1 MQCCIVDMSLVGIY
15 FSILFPRRVL
25 VLAPRPS
32 RSFSYVPGLT
42 VKVCVDARRG
52 DSRNLRSG
60 DFCVVDVM
68 KRFFLPLFIFLL
80 WASRSA
86 LAFAPRSHCIRQCI
100 FQPSIQGI
108 HGGHAVSPPASS
120 PNVAWRRLQL
130 SYHLPK
136 QGLGRTHQTRLMGV
150 FGLGFGEIAI
160 IVVIAAFVLGPE
172 KIGAILRSSGETA
185 NEFKEELSKVPDEFK
200 KGLEE
205 GEVEARSRKAKKIK
219 VVSRSNASSEEKKE
233 D

>member
-1 MQCCIVDMSLVGIY
+1 MLY
-15 FSILFPRRVL
+15 RRYEPRRYLFPSCFHDVYLCWRL
-25 VLAPRPS
+25 DLAVHS
-32 RSFSYVPGLT
+32 HFPGLT

-52 DSRNLRSG
+52 DSRNLQSG

-80 WASRSA
+80 RAKHSA
-86 LAFAPRSHCIRQCI
+86 LAFAPRSHYIRQSI

-108 HGGHAVSPPASS
+108 HGSQAMSPASS
-120 PNVAWRRLQL
+120 PNVARRRLQL
-130 SYHLPK
+130 SYYLPK
-136 QGLGRTHQTRLMGV
+136 QGLSRTRQTRLMGV